1 MATSHETSVVMGFR
15 EPREGRPWE
24 PGEDREMVLV
34 FIERKLARGIPHRLR
49 YLAKY
54 VCNP

>member
-15 EPREGRPWE
+15 EPREGGPWE

-34 FIERKLARGIPHRLR
+34 FIERKLARGIPHS
-49 YLAKY
+49 LAKC